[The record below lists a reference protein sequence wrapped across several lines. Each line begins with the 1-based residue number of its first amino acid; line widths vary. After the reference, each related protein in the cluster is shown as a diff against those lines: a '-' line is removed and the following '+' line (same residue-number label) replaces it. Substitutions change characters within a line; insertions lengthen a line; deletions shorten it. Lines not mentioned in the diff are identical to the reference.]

1 MSILQCLTQCIHAI
15 DSHLSML
22 PSEPIIAPEH
32 YRMQCALTS
41 RNPNR
46 FGDRVRNPVQQ
57 HAVAI
62 FGLALGLLI
71 GIEATACAQSAFW
84 EATLGKKQPLL
95 VSTPATGPWALK
107 HPFDPEKFGQTRGF
121 APGLGRR
128 GLGDATGM
136 ILLITSTLSQDM
148 LQCIQQID
156 RIADPDRTSRDPSD
170 PESSASL
177 AKLGNRS
184 LDAYVHHI
192 DSNGAQLGGFT
203 IDQLADRIARLQELA
218 ETYSLK
224 HASMGIAANGSLE
237 RVGLNEK
244 CDAVLI
250 YVSALPLPQPLQ
262 QPGEPNA
269 SNPSPPKPNQTEGR
283 VVWYRCIRRDE
294 FQATHQKKLIE
305 ELIEAIAS
313 DTP

>member
-1 MSILQCLTQCIHAI
+1 MHRTLKVPDINLFGSHGRRFVIPHTIAILWL
-15 DSHLSML
+15 
-22 PSEPIIAPEH
+22 
-32 YRMQCALTS
+32 
-41 RNPNR
+41 
-46 FGDRVRNPVQQ
+46 V
-57 HAVAI
+57 
-62 FGLALGLLI
+62 LGFLV
-71 GIEATACAQSAFW
+71 GIEATARAQSEFW

-107 HPFDPEKFGQTRGF
+107 RPFDPEKFGQTRGT

-136 ILLITSTLSQDM
+136 VMLITSTLSQDM
-148 LQCIQQID
+148 LEFIQGMD
-156 RIADPDRTSRDPSD
+156 RIADPDRTSRDPSE

-177 AKLGNRS
+177 SKLGNRS

-203 IDQLADRIARLQELA
+203 IDQIADRIARLQELA

-224 HASMGIAANGSLE
+224 HVSMGIAANGSLE

-250 YVSALPLPQPLQ
+250 YVSAQPLPQPL
-262 QPGEPNA
+262 PESGEPNA

>member
-1 MSILQCLTQCIHAI
+1 MNRKLK
-15 DSHLSML
+15 
-22 PSEPIIAPEH
+22 
-32 YRMQCALTS
+32 R
-41 RNPNR
+41 PNR
-46 FGDRVRNPVQQ
+46 IRFGSHSHGFVNPRPI
-57 HAVAI
+57 AI
-62 FGLALGLLI
+62 LALALSLLI
-71 GIEATACAQSAFW
+71 GFEVSAHAQSEFW

-95 VSTPATGPWALK
+95 ISTPATGPWALK
-107 HPFDPEKFGQTRGF
+107 RPFDPEKFGQTRGT

-136 ILLITSTLSQDM
+136 VMLITSTLSQDM
-148 LQCIQQID
+148 LQFIQGID
-156 RIADPDRTSRDPSD
+156 RIADPDRTSRDPSE

-177 AKLGNRS
+177 SKLGNRS
-184 LDAYVHHI
+184 LDAYVHYI

-203 IDQLADRIARLQELA
+203 IDQIADRIARLQELA

-224 HASMGIAANGSLE
+224 HVSMGIAANGSLE

-250 YVSALPLPQPLQ
+250 YVSAQPLPQPLPE
-262 QPGEPNA
+262 PGEPNA
-269 SNPSPPKPNQTEGR
+269 SNPPPPKPNQTEGR

-294 FQATHQKKLIE
+294 FQASHQKNLID
-305 ELIEAIAS
+305 ELFEAIAS